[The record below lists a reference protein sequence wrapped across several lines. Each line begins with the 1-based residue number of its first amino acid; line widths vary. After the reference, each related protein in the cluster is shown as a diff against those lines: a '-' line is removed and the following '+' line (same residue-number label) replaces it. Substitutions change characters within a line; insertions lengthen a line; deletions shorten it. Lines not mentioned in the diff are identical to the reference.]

1 MANVQVEPSAPPQLS
16 VVEEPRLVHVL
27 AQGYVD
33 IPSGQTPKAAVSHHW
48 RGESLLI
55 YKKVATGKLW
65 CIQAICPHA
74 GAHFGGAD
82 IEDLTD
88 VSDAAGGSSSSP
100 FLSCPAHAYV
110 FSVETGTCITED
122 RSKSWHKTKFASVW
136 LIKQDDAASAET
148 DGTSKC
154 VPQVP
159 KCSDIRCAPQ

>member
-1 MANVQVEPSAPPQLS
+1 MLANVQVEPPAAPQLS

-122 RSKSWHKTKFASVW
+122 RSRSWHKINLAVF
-136 LIKQDDAASAET
+136 
-148 DGTSKC
+148 G
-154 VPQVP
+154 
-159 KCSDIRCAPQ
+159 